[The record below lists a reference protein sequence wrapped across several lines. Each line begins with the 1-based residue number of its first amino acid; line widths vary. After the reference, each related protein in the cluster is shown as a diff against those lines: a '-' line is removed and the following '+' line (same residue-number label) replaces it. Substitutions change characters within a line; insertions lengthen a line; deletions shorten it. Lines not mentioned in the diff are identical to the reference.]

1 MTDKLILLKGKLL
14 SINGIKNA
22 VFRDKEYKKTSIVF
36 LHLISS
42 LQYLNIFSPLE
53 KALAE
58 ISWEIIVFTRSI
70 FLNSCC
76 IMYIYIYNIYI
87 YIYNIYIYISAFFC
101 KKLQFFVQKS
111 AFTQSNSVRAVLEIF

>member
-76 IMYIYIYNIYI
+76 IIYI
-87 YIYNIYIYISAFFC
+87 YIYIIYIYIIYIYISAFFC

>member
-1 MTDKLILLKGKLL
+1 MASRMQFLGT
-14 SINGIKNA
+14 KNI
-22 VFRDKEYKKTSIVF
+22 KKTSIVF

-76 IMYIYIYNIYI
+76 IIYIYIYNIYIYNIYI
-87 YIYNIYIYISAFFC
+87 YIYIYIYQHFFAKNYNFLS
-101 KKLQFFVQKS
+101 KKVPLLKAIV
-111 AFTQSNSVRAVLEIF
+111 

>member
-76 IMYIYIYNIYI
+76 IIYI
-87 YIYNIYIYISAFFC
+87 YIYNIYIYIIYIYIYIYQHFFAKNYNFLS
-101 KKLQFFVQKS
+101 KKVPLLKAIV
-111 AFTQSNSVRAVLEIF
+111 